1 MSTDANDPVH
11 VREALATDAPEVA
24 RLLAI
29 LGHSTPSDIDEAR
42 LAAYLARGERVLVA
56 SRSRA
61 EPPTPLL
68 GVLSVHVTPV
78 LHRPGPV
85 GRITALA
92 VDESARGQGIGRALV
107 AAAET
112 LLAES
117 GCVLIEVTS
126 NKTRVEAHAFYERI
140 GYTATSLRFAKTNET
155 H

>member
-1 MSTDANDPVH
+1 MSAAAAEVH
-11 VREALATDAPEVA
+11 VRDVLAGDAPEVS
-24 RLLAI
+24 RLLAM
-29 LGHSTPSDIDEAR
+29 LGHSTPSDIDEER

-68 GVLSVHVTPV
+68 GVVTVHVTPV
-78 LHRPGPV
+78 LHRVGPV
-85 GRITALA
+85 GRVTALV
-92 VDESARGQGIGRALV
+92 VDEAARGQGIGRALV

-112 LLAES
+112 LLAER

-126 NKTRVEAHAFYERI
+126 NKTRVDAHAFYESI
-140 GYTATSLRFAKTNET
+140 GYTATSLRFAKTNAP